1 MSEHRSL
8 VKEMEELTPAQCR
21 ELLSR
26 HHLGRIAYLEQVGVL
41 PLILPV
47 NYLLVGDSVV
57 FRTDPGSKLTA
68 ALHTAPV
75 AFEVD
80 GVDPELEVGWSVLLR
95 GFVTVVTSRVEVDHL
110 SSSPLNAW
118 APGRKGHFLRIE
130 VRQLTGRRISIAPL
144 PSEWWD

>member
-68 ALHTAPV
+68 ALHKAPV

-95 GFVTVVTSRVEVDHL
+95 GFVTEVTSRVEVDHL